1 MKLKTEKTP
10 APQNVQKVRPAV
22 PRRESIILKVCKI
35 VIEDIRYKLGRKD
48 TRENIEKSREAE
60 MKYKEFRER
69 FG

>member
-10 APQNVQKVRPAV
+10 APRKVITKPV
-22 PRRESIILKVCKI
+22 IPRRESIIAKICRI
-35 VIEDIRYKLGRKD
+35 VIEDIRYKIGRKD
-48 TRENIEKSREAE
+48 TRAEIEKAREAE